1 MAFGG
6 WLNFGFFPRR
16 GFDVIVSGPTGGALN
31 PGQPHATLTNA
42 DARDYMALKLY
53 DTLTRSVRDFEPADP
68 PRVRLYACGPTVYD
82 HAHIGNYRSFLAY
95 DLLHRYL
102 KWAGY
107 DVDFVMNF
115 TDVDDKTIDRAAEA
129 GKDVREYTAPFS
141 EDILADARALGILPA
156 RSYPLATGY
165 VPQMVSWVERL
176 EEKGLAYSAEDGSVY
191 FSIGAFPAYGRLK
204 GLDPEST
211 RPGARVQDD
220 EYEKEN
226 VRDFALWKAAKPV
239 DEAVGAAW
247 DSPWGRGR
255 PGWHLECSVMSIT
268 ELGETLDIHMG
279 GEDLV
284 FPHHE
289 NEIAQSEGVTGKP
302 FVRHWVHVKHLVVEG
317 EKMSKSLGNTI
328 TVHQLLEEGLSP
340 AAIRHQLLGAQ
351 YRRELNFTRDGLAA
365 SAAAVQRLLD
375 FEARLEETVGAGGE
389 DRVDAVDAAEAA
401 SEGPLARLANEAIE
415 AFRAA
420 LEDDLNSAEAL
431 AALFVFVNRVNGEL
445 DAATDISE
453 SDLEASRKALAS
465 MDEVMGLL
473 SVARAGLGVDDDF
486 ATEIELLIA
495 ERKAARAGRDF
506 ARADAIRDELA
517 ERGIVL
523 EDSAGGT
530 RWKRVR

>member
-1 MAFGG
+1 
-6 WLNFGFFPRR
+6 L
-16 GFDVIVSGPTGGALN
+16 TLAL
-31 PGQPHATLTNA
+31 
-42 DARDYMALKLY
+42 RLY
-53 DTLTRSVRDFEPADP
+53 DTFTRSVRDFEPAEP
-68 PRVRLYACGPTVYD
+68 PLVRLYACGPTVYD
-82 HAHIGNYRSFLAY
+82 HAHIGNYRSFLVY

-102 KWAGY
+102 RWSGY
-107 DVDFVMNF
+107 DVDFVMNL
-115 TDVDDKTIDRAAEA
+115 TDVDDKTIDRASQE
-129 GKDVREYTAPFS
+129 GKDVREYTAPFT
-141 EDILADARALGILPA
+141 ECILADARTLGILPA
-156 RSYPLATGY
+156 RAYPLATGY
-165 VPQMVSWVERL
+165 VPQMVSWIERL

-204 GLDPEST
+204 GLDPECT
-211 RPGARVQDD
+211 RPGARVADD

-226 VRDFALWKAAKPV
+226 VRDFALWKAAKPA

-255 PGWHLECSVMSIT
+255 PGWHLECSVMSIA

-328 TVHQLLEEGLSP
+328 TVRQLLEEGLRP

-351 YRRELNFTRDGLAA
+351 YRRELNFTRDGLAS

-375 FEARLEETVGAGGE
+375 FEARLAETVGVDDVE
-389 DRVDAVDAAEAA
+389 DVDDLDGAEGVDGVEPRR
-401 SEGPLARLANEAIE
+401 SSGPLARLAGEAVE

-420 LEDDLNSAEAL
+420 LDDDLNSAEAL

-445 DAATDISE
+445 DAASDVSE
-453 SDLEASRKALAS
+453 SDLQSARSALAS
-465 MDEVMGLL
+465 IDEVMGLL
-473 SVARAGLGVDDDF
+473 SVAREGLEVDDDF
-486 ATEIELLIA
+486 ESWIVSLIA
-495 ERKAARAGRDF
+495 ERKAARADRDF
-506 ARADAIRDELA
+506 ARADVIRDDLG

-523 EDSAGGT
+523 EDSAAGT

>member
-1 MAFGG
+1 MG
-6 WLNFGFFPRR
+6 
-16 GFDVIVSGPTGGALN
+16 
-31 PGQPHATLTNA
+31 
-42 DARDYMALKLY
+42 LKLY
-53 DTLTRSVRDFEPADP
+53 DTLTRSVRDFEPAEP
-68 PRVRLYACGPTVYD
+68 PLVRLYACGPTVYD
-82 HAHIGNYRSFLAY
+82 HAHIGNYRSFLVY

-102 KWAGY
+102 KWSGY
-107 DVDFVMNF
+107 DVDFVMNL
-115 TDVDDKTIDRAAEA
+115 TDVDDKTIDRASQE
-129 GKDVREYTAPFS
+129 GKDVREYTAPFT
-141 EDILADARALGILPA
+141 ECILADARTLGILPA
-156 RSYPLATGY
+156 RAYPLATGY
-165 VPQMVSWVERL
+165 VPQMVSWIERL
-176 EEKGLAYSAEDGSVY
+176 EEKGLAYSAEEGSVY

-211 RPGARVQDD
+211 RPGARVADD

-226 VRDFALWKAAKPV
+226 VRDFALWKAAKPA

-255 PGWHLECSVMSIT
+255 PGWHLECSVMSIA

-328 TVHQLLEEGLSP
+328 TVRQLLDEGLRP

-351 YRRELNFTRDGLAA
+351 YRRELNFTRDGLAS

-375 FEARLEETVGAGGE
+375 FEARLAETVGV
-389 DRVDAVDAAEAA
+389 DRVDGVKP
-401 SEGPLARLANEAIE
+401 SGSSGPLARLAGEAVE

-420 LEDDLNSAEAL
+420 LDDDLNSAEAL

-445 DAATDISE
+445 DAASEVSE
-453 SDLEASRKALAS
+453 SDLESARSALAS
-465 MDEVMGLL
+465 IDEVMGLL
-473 SVARAGLGVDDDF
+473 SVAREGLEVDGDF
-486 ATEIELLIA
+486 ESWIVSLIA
-495 ERKAARAGRDF
+495 ERKAARADRDF
-506 ARADAIRDELA
+506 ARADVIRDELG

-523 EDSAGGT
+523 EDSAAGT

>member
-1 MAFGG
+1 
-6 WLNFGFFPRR
+6 
-16 GFDVIVSGPTGGALN
+16 
-31 PGQPHATLTNA
+31 
-42 DARDYMALKLY
+42 
-53 DTLTRSVRDFEPADP
+53 
-68 PRVRLYACGPTVYD
+68 
-82 HAHIGNYRSFLAY
+82 
-95 DLLHRYL
+95 
-102 KWAGY
+102 
-107 DVDFVMNF
+107 
-115 TDVDDKTIDRAAEA
+115 
-129 GKDVREYTAPFS
+129 
-141 EDILADARALGILPA
+141 
-156 RSYPLATGY
+156 
-165 VPQMVSWVERL
+165 MVSWIEQL
-176 EEKGLAYSAEDGSVY
+176 EEKGLAYSVEDGSVY
-191 FSIGAFPAYGRLK
+191 FSIGAFPTYGRLK
-204 GLDPEST
+204 GLDPDST

-220 EYEKEN
+220 EYEKED
-226 VRDFALWKAAKPV
+226 VRDFALWKAAKPT

-302 FVRHWVHVKHLVVEG
+302 FVHHWVHVKHLVVEG

-351 YRRELNFTRDGLAA
+351 YRRELNFTREGLAA

-375 FEARLEETVGAGGE
+375 FEARLAETVGAGGE
-389 DRVDAVDAAEAA
+389 GRADAVDAAEATG
-401 SEGPLARLANEAIE
+401 EGRVARLANESIE

-445 DAATDISE
+445 DTAADISE
-453 SDLEASRKALAS
+453 SDLEAARGALAS
-465 MDEVMGLL
+465 MDEVTGLI
-473 SVARAGLGVDDDF
+473 SVARACLGVDDDF
-486 ATEIELLIA
+486 ATEIESLIA
-495 ERKAARAGRDF
+495 GRKAARAGRDF
-506 ARADAIRDELA
+506 ARADSIRDELA

-523 EDSAGGT
+523 EDCADGT

>member
-1 MAFGG
+1 
-6 WLNFGFFPRR
+6 
-16 GFDVIVSGPTGGALN
+16 
-31 PGQPHATLTNA
+31 
-42 DARDYMALKLY
+42 
-53 DTLTRSVRDFEPADP
+53 
-68 PRVRLYACGPTVYD
+68 
-82 HAHIGNYRSFLAY
+82 
-95 DLLHRYL
+95 
-102 KWAGY
+102 
-107 DVDFVMNF
+107 
-115 TDVDDKTIDRAAEA
+115 
-129 GKDVREYTAPFS
+129 
-141 EDILADARALGILPA
+141 
-156 RSYPLATGY
+156 
-165 VPQMVSWVERL
+165 MVSWVERL

-226 VRDFALWKAAKPV
+226 VRDFALWKAAKPM

-302 FVRHWVHVKHLVVEG
+302 FVHHWVHVKHLVVEG

-328 TVHQLLEEGLSP
+328 TVHRLLEEGLSP

-351 YRRELNFTRDGLAA
+351 YRRELNFTREGLAA

-375 FEARLEETVGAGGE
+375 FEARLAETVGPDGE
-389 DRVDAVDAAEAA
+389 EPGD
-401 SEGPLARLANEAIE
+401 SPSPLARLADEAIE

-445 DAATDISE
+445 DVVTEVSE
-453 SDLEASRKALAS
+453 SDLEAARKALVS
-465 MDEVMGLL
+465 MDEVMGLI
-473 SVARAGLGVDDDF
+473 SVAREGLGVDDDF
-486 ATEIELLIA
+486 ASEIASLIA
-495 ERKAARAGRDF
+495 EREAARTDRDF
-506 ARADAIRDELA
+506 ARADGIRDELA

>member
-1 MAFGG
+1 MAGG
-6 WLNFGFFPRR
+6 RAAGSSAFAPLRPSYS
-16 GFDVIVSGPTGGALN
+16 VSGSAARAHRTN
-31 PGQPHATLTNA
+31 PDPL
-42 DARDYMALKLY
+42 DDMPLKLY
-53 DTLTRSVRDFEPADP
+53 DTFTRSVKDFEPADP
-68 PRVRLYACGPTVYD
+68 PLVRLYACGPTVYD
-82 HAHIGNYRSFLAY
+82 HAHIGNFRSFLVY

-102 KWAGY
+102 KWSGY
-107 DVDFVMNF
+107 EVEFVMNL
-115 TDVDDKTIDRAAEA
+115 TDVDDKTINRASEA
-129 GKDVREYTAPFS
+129 AQDVREYTVPFA
-141 EDILADARALGILPA
+141 EDVLADSRTLGILPA

-165 VPQMVSWVERL
+165 VPQMVSWIERL
-176 EEKGLAYSAEDGSVY
+176 EERGLAYPADDGSVY

-226 VRDFALWKAAKPV
+226 VRDFALWKAAKPE
-239 DEAVGAAW
+239 DEAVGASW

-302 FVRHWVHVKHLVVEG
+302 FVRHWVHIKHLVVEG

-328 TVHQLLEEGLSP
+328 TVHQLLEEGLGP

-351 YRRELNFTRDGLAA
+351 YRRELNFTREGLAA

-375 FEARLEETVGAGGE
+375 FEARLAETVGVEDELAATNGGAGGSDE
-389 DRVDAVDAAEAA
+389 
-401 SEGPLARLANEAIE
+401 SEGSVGPLADLADEAIA
-415 AFRAA
+415 AFRTA
-420 LEDDLNSAEAL
+420 LDDDLNSAEAL

-445 DAATDISE
+445 DAASAVPE
-453 SDLEASRKALAS
+453 RDLEAARKALSS

-473 SVARAGLGVDDDF
+473 SVAREDLKVDDD
-486 ATEIELLIA
+486 TEAWITSLINDR
-495 ERKAARAGRDF
+495 EAARAGRDF

>member
-1 MAFGG
+1 
-6 WLNFGFFPRR
+6 
-16 GFDVIVSGPTGGALN
+16 
-31 PGQPHATLTNA
+31 
-42 DARDYMALKLY
+42 MALRLY

-68 PRVRLYACGPTVYD
+68 PLVRLYACGPTVYD
-82 HAHIGNYRSFLAY
+82 HAHIGNYRSFLVY

-102 KWAGY
+102 RWSGY
-107 DVDFVMNF
+107 DVHFVMNL
-115 TDVDDKTIDRAAEA
+115 TDVDDKTIDRASEA
-129 GKDVREYTAPFS
+129 GKDIREYTAPFT
-141 EDILADARALGILPA
+141 EDILADARRLGILPA

-165 VPQMVSWVERL
+165 VPHMVSWIERL
-176 EEKGLAYSAEDGSVY
+176 EEKGLAYAAEDGSVY

-204 GLDPEST
+204 GLDPECT

-226 VRDFALWKAAKPV
+226 VRDFALWKAAKPE
-239 DEAVGAAW
+239 DEAVGASW

-289 NEIAQSEGVTGKP
+289 NEIAQSEGVTGEP
-302 FVRHWVHVKHLVVEG
+302 FVRHWVHIKHLVVEG

-328 TVHQLLEEGLSP
+328 TVHQLLEEGLGP

-351 YRRELNFTRDGLAA
+351 YRRELNFMRDGLAA

-375 FEARLEETVGAGGE
+375 FEARLTETVGGDGS
-389 DRVDAVDAAEAA
+389 D
-401 SEGPLARLANEAIE
+401 GPLAPLAGEALT
-415 AFRAA
+415 AFREA
-420 LEDDLNSAEAL
+420 LDDDLNSAEAL

-445 DAATDISE
+445 DASSAVAE
-453 SDLEASRKALAS
+453 CDLEAARKALAS

-473 SVARAGLGVDDDF
+473 TVAREDLKVDDD
-486 ATEIELLIA
+486 TEAWITSLIN
-495 ERKAARAGRDF
+495 EREAARADTDF
-506 ARADAIRDELA
+506 ARADAIRDELR

>member
-1 MAFGG
+1 
-6 WLNFGFFPRR
+6 
-16 GFDVIVSGPTGGALN
+16 
-31 PGQPHATLTNA
+31 
-42 DARDYMALKLY
+42 MALRLY

-68 PRVRLYACGPTVYD
+68 PVVRLYACGPTVYD
-82 HAHIGNYRSFLAY
+82 HAHIGNYRSFLVY

-102 KWAGY
+102 KWSGY
-107 DVDFVMNF
+107 DVDFVMNL
-115 TDVDDKTIDRAAEA
+115 TDVDDKTIDRASQN
-129 GKDVREYTAPFS
+129 GKDVREYTAPFT
-141 EDILADARALGILPA
+141 EDILADTKALGILPA
-156 RSYPLATGY
+156 RSYPLATRY
-165 VPQMVSWVERL
+165 VPQMVSWIERL
-176 EEKGLAYSAEDGSVY
+176 EEKGLAYAAEDGSVY

-204 GLDPEST
+204 GLDPEAT

-226 VRDFALWKAAKPV
+226 VRDFALWKAAKPA

-255 PGWHLECSVMSIT
+255 PGWHLECSVMSIA

-279 GEDLV
+279 GEDLI

-328 TVHQLLEEGLSP
+328 TVRQLLEEGLGA

-351 YRRELNFTRDGLAA
+351 YRRELNFTREGLAA
-365 SAAAVQRLLD
+365 SGAAVQRLLD
-375 FEARLEETVGAGGE
+375 FEARLVETVGAAVEDVEESGEVVEVVDGGDGVDGVDGV
-389 DRVDAVDAAEAA
+389 DRDPA
-401 SEGPLARLANEAIE
+401 GPLARLAREAVE

-431 AALFVFVNRVNGEL
+431 AAMFVFVNRVNGEL
-445 DAATDISE
+445 DAVSDIAE
-453 SDLEASRKALAS
+453 SDLEAARGALAS
-465 MDEVMGLL
+465 MDEVMGIL
-473 SVARAGLGVDDDF
+473 SVARADREVDDDM
-486 ATEIELLIA
+486 ESLIESLVS
-495 ERKAARAGRDF
+495 ERRAARAGGDF
-506 ARADAIRDELA
+506 ARADAIRDDLA

>member
-1 MAFGG
+1 
-6 WLNFGFFPRR
+6 
-16 GFDVIVSGPTGGALN
+16 
-31 PGQPHATLTNA
+31 
-42 DARDYMALKLY
+42 MALRLY
-53 DTLTRSVRDFEPADP
+53 DTLTRAVREFEPADP
-68 PRVRLYACGPTVYD
+68 PLVRLYACGPTVYD
-82 HAHIGNYRSFLAY
+82 HAHIGNYRSFLVY

-102 KWAGY
+102 RWSGY
-107 DVDFVMNF
+107 DVDFVMNL
-115 TDVDDKTIDRAAEA
+115 TDVDDKTIDRASEE
-129 GKDVREYTAPFS
+129 GKDVREYTAPFT
-141 EDILADARALGILPA
+141 EDILADAIALGVLPA
-156 RSYPLATGY
+156 RCYPLATGY

-176 EEKGLAYSAEDGSVY
+176 EKKGLAYSAEDGCVY

-204 GLDPEST
+204 GLDPEAT
-211 RPGARVQDD
+211 RPGARVKDD

-255 PGWHLECSVMSIT
+255 PGWHLECSVMSIA

-317 EKMSKSLGNTI
+317 KKMSKSLGNTI
-328 TVHQLLEEGLSP
+328 TVRELLEEGLRP

-351 YRRELNFTRDGLAA
+351 YRRELNFTRNGLAA
-365 SAAAVQRLLD
+365 SAVAVQRLLD
-375 FEARLEETVGAGGE
+375 FEARLAETVGVDGVDGE
-389 DRVDAVDAAEAA
+389 DGAG
-401 SEGPLARLANEAIE
+401 EGPLVALAGEAVA

-445 DAATDISE
+445 DAAAYVAE
-453 SDLEASRKALAS
+453 SDLEAARAALAS
-465 MDEVMGLL
+465 MDEVLGLL
-473 SVARAGLGVDDDF
+473 NVAREGLEVDDDF
-486 ATEIELLIA
+486 ASEIESLIA
-495 ERKAARAGRDF
+495 ERKAARAGKDF
-506 ARADAIRDELA
+506 ARADGIRDELG

>member
-1 MAFGG
+1 M
-6 WLNFGFFPRR
+6 
-16 GFDVIVSGPTGGALN
+16 S
-31 PGQPHATLTNA
+31 
-42 DARDYMALKLY
+42 LKLY

-68 PRVRLYACGPTVYD
+68 PVVRLYACGPTVYD
-82 HAHIGNYRSFLAY
+82 HAHIGNYRSFLVY

-102 KWAGY
+102 RWSGY
-107 DVDFVMNF
+107 DVDFVMNL
-115 TDVDDKTIDRAAEA
+115 TDVDDKTIDRASEA
-129 GKDVREYTAPFS
+129 GKDVREYTAPFAES
-141 EDILADARALGILPA
+141 ILADALTLGILPA
-156 RSYPLATGY
+156 RSYPLATAY
-165 VPQMVSWVERL
+165 VPQMVSWIERL
-176 EEKGLAYSAEDGSVY
+176 EKKELAYSTEDGSVF

-204 GLDPEST
+204 GLDPESMC
-211 RPGARVQDD
+211 PGARVAND

-226 VRDFALWKAAKPV
+226 VRDFALWKAAKPA

-255 PGWHLECSVMSIT
+255 PGWHLECSVMSIA

-289 NEIAQSEGVTGKP
+289 NEIAQSEGVTGKT

-328 TVHQLLEEGLSP
+328 TVHQLLEEGLAP

-375 FEARLEETVGAGGE
+375 FEARL
-389 DRVDAVDAAEAA
+389 AEAVGVDGVDGKDRA
-401 SEGPLARLANEAIE
+401 SEGPLARLAGEAID

-420 LEDDLNSAEAL
+420 LEDDLNSAQAL

-445 DAATDISE
+445 DAAADVAESE
-453 SDLEASRKALAS
+453 LEAARGALAS
-465 MDEVMGLL
+465 MDEVIGLL
-473 SVARAGLGVDDDF
+473 SVAREGLDVDDDF
-486 ATEIELLIA
+486 ASEIESLIA
-495 ERKAARAGRDF
+495 ERKAARADSDF
-506 ARADAIRDELA
+506 ARADAIRDELG

-530 RWKRVR
+530 RWKRMR

>member
-1 MAFGG
+1 
-6 WLNFGFFPRR
+6 
-16 GFDVIVSGPTGGALN
+16 
-31 PGQPHATLTNA
+31 
-42 DARDYMALKLY
+42 MALKLY

-68 PRVRLYACGPTVYD
+68 PVVRLYACGPTVYD
-82 HAHIGNYRSFLAY
+82 HAHIGNYRSFLVY

-102 KWAGY
+102 RWAGY
-107 DVDFVMNF
+107 DVYFVMNL

-129 GKDVREYTAPFS
+129 GKDVREYTAPFT
-141 EDILADARALGILPA
+141 EDILADARTLGILPA

-226 VRDFALWKAAKPV
+226 VRDFALWKAAKSA

-317 EKMSKSLGNTI
+317 EKMSKSVGNTI

-375 FEARLEETVGAGGE
+375 FEARLAESVGADGE
-389 DRVDAVDAAEAA
+389 EPGD
-401 SEGPLARLANEAIE
+401 SPGPLARLGDEAVE

-445 DAATDISE
+445 DAATDVTE
-453 SDLEASRKALAS
+453 SDLEAARNALAS

-473 SVARAGLGVDDDF
+473 SVAREGLEVDDDF
-486 ATEIELLIA
+486 ASEIASLIA
-495 ERKAARAGRDF
+495 EREAARTDRDF
-506 ARADAIRDELA
+506 ARADGIRDELA

>member
-1 MAFGG
+1 
-6 WLNFGFFPRR
+6 
-16 GFDVIVSGPTGGALN
+16 
-31 PGQPHATLTNA
+31 
-42 DARDYMALKLY
+42 MALKLY

-68 PRVRLYACGPTVYD
+68 PIVRLYACGPTVYD
-82 HAHIGNYRSFLAY
+82 HAHIGNYRSFLVY

-102 KWAGY
+102 KWTGY
-107 DVDFVMNF
+107 DVDFVMNL

-129 GKDVREYTAPFS
+129 GKDVRGYTAPFS

-165 VPQMVSWVERL
+165 IPQMVSWVERL

-191 FSIGAFPAYGRLK
+191 FSIGAFPTYGRLK

-226 VRDFALWKAAKPV
+226 VRDFALWKAAKPA
-239 DEAVGAAW
+239 DEVVGAVW

-255 PGWHLECSVMSIT
+255 PGWHLECSVMSIA

-351 YRRELNFTRDGLAA
+351 YRRELNFTREGLAA

-375 FEARLEETVGAGGE
+375 FEARLAETVGADVEKPGDSG
-389 DRVDAVDAAEAA
+389 
-401 SEGPLARLANEAIE
+401 GPLARLGDEAIE

-445 DAATDISE
+445 DAATDVSE
-453 SDLEASRKALAS
+453 SDLEAARKALAS
-465 MDEVMGLL
+465 MDEVMGLV
-473 SVARAGLGVDDDF
+473 SVAREGLGVDDDF
-486 ATEIELLIA
+486 ASEIASLIA
-495 ERKAARAGRDF
+495 EREAARTDRDF
-506 ARADAIRDELA
+506 ARADGIRDELA

>member
-1 MAFGG
+1 
-6 WLNFGFFPRR
+6 
-16 GFDVIVSGPTGGALN
+16 
-31 PGQPHATLTNA
+31 
-42 DARDYMALKLY
+42 MALRLY

-82 HAHIGNYRSFLAY
+82 HAHIGNYRSFLVY

-102 KWAGY
+102 RWAGY
-107 DVDFVMNF
+107 DVDFVMNL
-115 TDVDDKTIDRAAEA
+115 TDVDDQTIDRASEA
-129 GKDVREYTAPFS
+129 GKDVREYTAPFA
-141 EDILADARALGILPA
+141 EDVLADAEAIGILPA
-156 RSYPLATGY
+156 RSYPLATEY
-165 VPQMVSWVERL
+165 IPQMVSWVERL
-176 EEKGLAYSAEDGSVY
+176 EEKGLAYSADDGSVY

-204 GLDPEST
+204 GLDPGAA
-211 RPGARVQDD
+211 RPGARVKDD
-220 EYEKEN
+220 KYEKEN

-328 TVHQLLEEGLSP
+328 TVRQLLEEGLGP
-340 AAIRHQLLGAQ
+340 AAIRQQLLGAQ
-351 YRRELNFTRDGLAA
+351 YRRELNFTREGLAA

-375 FEARLEETVGAGGE
+375 FEARLAETVGVDGVDGASETNGAGG
-389 DRVDAVDAAEAA
+389 AG
-401 SEGPLARLANEAIE
+401 EGPLARLADEAIE
-415 AFRAA
+415 AFRAG

-445 DAATDISE
+445 DAATDVSKPE
-453 SDLEASRKALAS
+453 LEAARGALAS

-473 SVARAGLGVDDDF
+473 SVAHKDLEVDDDF
-486 ATEIELLIA
+486 ASEIESLIA
-495 ERKAARAGRDF
+495 ERKAAREGRDF

-517 ERGIVL
+517 ARGIVL

>member
-1 MAFGG
+1 
-6 WLNFGFFPRR
+6 
-16 GFDVIVSGPTGGALN
+16 
-31 PGQPHATLTNA
+31 
-42 DARDYMALKLY
+42 MALRLY
-53 DTLTRSVRDFEPADP
+53 DTLTRSVRDFQPAEPP
-68 PRVRLYACGPTVYD
+68 VVRLYACGPTVYD
-82 HAHIGNYRSFLAY
+82 HAHIGNYRAFLVY

-102 KWAGY
+102 RWSGY
-107 DVDFVMNF
+107 DVDFVMNL
-115 TDVDDKTIDRAAEA
+115 TDVDDKTIDRASEAE
-129 GKDVREYTAPFS
+129 KDVREYTAPFT
-141 EDILADARALGILPA
+141 EDTLADAQALGILPA

-176 EEKGLAYSAEDGSVY
+176 EEKGLAYSVEDGSVY

-204 GLDPEST
+204 GLDPECT
-211 RPGARVQDD
+211 RPGARVADD
-220 EYEKEN
+220 DYEKEN

-255 PGWHLECSVMSIT
+255 PGWHLECSVMSIA

-317 EKMSKSLGNTI
+317 EKMSKSVGNTI
-328 TVHQLLEEGLSP
+328 TVRQLLEEGLMP

-351 YRRELNFTRDGLAA
+351 YRRELNFTRDGIAA
-365 SAAAVQRLLD
+365 SSAAIQRLLD
-375 FEARLEETVGAGGE
+375 FEARLAETVGVGGE
-389 DRVDAVDAAEAA
+389 DGVEGVEGAEGPEGVEGAEGPEGA
-401 SEGPLARLANEAIE
+401 EGADGADRGPLARLAGEALE

-420 LEDDLNSAEAL
+420 LDDDLNSAEAL

-445 DAATDISE
+445 DGASDVTE
-453 SDLEASRKALAS
+453 SDLESARSALAS
-465 MDEVMGLL
+465 IDEVMGLL
-473 SVARAGLGVDDDF
+473 SVAREGLAVDDDL
-486 ATEIELLIA
+486 ASEIESLIV
-495 ERKAARAGRDF
+495 ERDAARAGKDF
-506 ARADAIRDELA
+506 ARADAIRDELG

-523 EDSAGGT
+523 EDSSGGT